1 MRFDG
6 KSAPISRAVS
16 DRVWNQVRPLLDLPE
31 DARDEFEGI
40 VGTHLMRIEHRN
52 RAKSSPNF
60 ETLCDEHT
68 AMFTPDWIGMAF
80 ALQRDLYKG
89 RTPVER
95 AFVRDLV
102 EFVER
107 FKGKPPN
114 HGKKWLPKLVK
125 VCALID
131 PEITSGVIEGASR
144 GRRNRLSR

>member
-6 KSAPISRAVS
+6 KSAPIGPVVS
-16 DRVWNQVRPLLDLPE
+16 DRVWNQVRRLFDLQE
-31 DARDEFEGI
+31 YARDDFEGI
-40 VGTHLMRIEHRN
+40 VINYLKRIERKN
-52 RAKSSPNF
+52 RAKSTPNF

-68 AMFTPDWIGMAF
+68 AMFTPDWIGIAF

-89 RTPVER
+89 RTSIER
-95 AFVRDLV
+95 AFVRDLA

-107 FKGKPPN
+107 YKGKRPN

-131 PEITSGVIEGASR
+131 REITSGVIEGALR
-144 GRRNRLSR
+144 GHRNRLSR

>member
-68 AMFTPDWIGMAF
+68 AMFTPDWIGMAC

-131 PEITSGVIEGASR
+131 PEITSGV
-144 GRRNRLSR
+144 